1 MIPYAGARAAQ
12 GLRQVVRDAGPP
24 RHRDP
29 ATDDHTHRGIHPG
42 ETSAATHNLKT
53 LSLRRKKMFSNL
65 SASLSSKPLKLCNIF
80 YTLQNVLF
88 LNFFFTL
95 HANSI

>member
-29 ATDDHTHRGIHPG
+29 ATDDHTHGGIHPG
-42 ETSAATHNLKT
+42 ETSAATHNRKT
-53 LSLRRKKMFSNL
+53 LSLRRKNFL
-65 SASLSSKPLKLCNIF
+65 YASKCF
-80 YTLQNVLF
+80 F
-88 LNFFFTL
+88 LNKFFNI
-95 HANSI
+95 AC